1 MELRLHCAQSII
13 LYLEEKHKLDC
24 STTYIKQY
32 VNERDAVFAKYF
44 PNISNKTNAKSL
56 INTATMMEDMK
67 VGKIL
72 FLKNYLKEIK
82 EFYEAIIEGDFEE
95 YKDIKQTSDTSS
107 SKKAAKKDASN
118 FPTSILS
125 QSRGRRVWRLST
137 SQVSR
142 GFLRIAATLAREGL
156 GPIF

>member
-44 PNISNKTNAKSL
+44 LNISNKTNAKSL

-72 FLKNYLKEIK
+72 FLKNYVKEIK
-82 EFYEAIIEGDFEE
+82 EFYEAILLKAILRNTKTLNKQVIVRKRQRKMRVIFILVSCRSLAGD
-95 YKDIKQTSDTSS
+95 
-107 SKKAAKKDASN
+107 A
-118 FPTSILS
+118 PGGR
-125 QSRGRRVWRLST
+125 SR
-137 SQVSR
+137 
-142 GFLRIAATLAREGL
+142 RE
-156 GPIF
+156 

>member
-72 FLKNYLKEIK
+72 FLKNYVKEIK
-82 EFYEAIIEGDFEE
+82 EFYEAILRNT
-95 YKDIKQTSDTSS
+95 KTLNKQVILVVVRKRQRKMRVIFILVSCRSL
-107 SKKAAKKDASN
+107 AGDASGGC
-118 FPTSILS
+118 P
-125 QSRGRRVWRLST
+125 RRK
-137 SQVSR
+137 
-142 GFLRIAATLAREGL
+142 
-156 GPIF
+156 

>member
-13 LYLEEKHKLDC
+13 LYLEEEEKHKLDC

-72 FLKNYLKEIK
+72 FLKNYVKEIK

-95 YKDIKQTSDTSS
+95 YKDIKQTSD
-107 SKKAAKKDASN
+107 SKKAAKKDASK
-118 FPTSILS
+118 
-125 QSRGRRVWRLST
+125 QSRGRRVWQLST
-137 SQVSR
+137 PRVSR

-156 GPIF
+156 GNY

>member
-72 FLKNYLKEIK
+72 FLKNYVKEIK
-82 EFYEAIIEGDFEE
+82 EFYEAILLKAILRNT
-95 YKDIKQTSDTSS
+95 KTLNKQVIVRKRQRKMRVIFILVSCRSL
-107 SKKAAKKDASN
+107 AGDASGGC
-118 FPTSILS
+118 P
-125 QSRGRRVWRLST
+125 RRK
-137 SQVSR
+137 
-142 GFLRIAATLAREGL
+142 
-156 GPIF
+156 

>member
-72 FLKNYLKEIK
+72 FLKKYVKEIK

-95 YKDIKQTSDTSS
+95 YKDIKQTSD

-118 FPTSILS
+118 FHTSILS